1 MTHPLPRPI
10 PRHLATTAP
19 RVKVN
24 PARWALLTG
33 VALLAGVAGVPRAQ
47 AQNNPEMG
55 RVLSSVPVIQQTAVP
70 RQVCSN
76 EQVTVPG
83 QKSGA
88 GAVLGGVAGGAIG
101 NQIGGGSG
109 RAAATMLG
117 IVGGAM
123 LGNSIEGGGPPQT
136 QWVQRCTTQTVYEN
150 QTVGYN
156 VTYEYAGK
164 TYTVQMPQ
172 DPGPWVRLQVSP
184 VAPPPS
190 GYPPY
195 GPPATYFGP
204 QSGNYPLDVQPS
216 VTYVTPPVYTQETTY
231 IAPAPV
237 YARPAPAYVR
247 PYPVVVPPSASIHL
261 NWSNQRDND
270 HWRHDRDRG
279 GRHVYGVRDRDGLR
293 DRREVNVVQDRD
305 RDGRW
310 DRGVRQHGKD
320 PSEFL
325 P

>member
-1 MTHPLPRPI
+1 MTHS
-10 PRHLATTAP
+10 
-19 RVKVN
+19 
-24 PARWALLTG
+24 PARTAAHTRARLAPSPITTPTRWVLLAS
-33 VALLAGVAGVPRAQ
+33 VAVVAGVAWAPRAQ
-47 AQNNPEMG
+47 AQSNPEMG

-70 RQVCSN
+70 RQVCTN

-123 LGNSIEGGGPPQT
+123 LGNSIEGGGPPQA
-136 QWVQRCTTQTVYEN
+136 QWVQRCTTQTMYEN

-184 VAPPPS
+184 VAAPPS
-190 GYPPY
+190 GYQPY
-195 GPPATYFGP
+195 APPATYFAP

-216 VTYVTPPVYTQETTY
+216 VTYVNPPVYTQETTY
-231 IAPAPV
+231 IVPAPV
-237 YARPAPAYVR
+237 YARPAPVYVR
-247 PYPVVVPPSASIHL
+247 PYPVAVPPSASIHL
-261 NWSNQRDND
+261 NWSNQRDHD
-270 HWRHDRDRG
+270 HWRPDRDRG
-279 GRHVYGVRDRDGLR
+279 GRGVSGVRDRDGIR
-293 DRREVNVVQDRD
+293 DRREVQGARD
-305 RDGRW
+305 RDDRW
-310 DRGVRQHGKD
+310 DRGVRQYGKD